1 MEKAKKQSQS
11 KNTQGFSMEKNL
23 FPSPHPAVPMN
34 HPAAASSHPAAAMNH
49 PVEGSSKAGL
59 CGGNELPLPEEWLPG
74 VIRQIVMSAPPC
86 RKMPVFVASLA
97 PLCALA
103 PRVRL
108 LYPFDQRLSGLQLQV
123 LMEGAQSSGKSF
135 CSMINELIMG
145 DVIRED
151 QRQRR
156 LEQEYREKKSKRRA
170 NEKLGDVPVTAIRV
184 IPANVSKTVLV
195 KRADYYQRIWGD
207 TLTFWMFSEELA
219 QVVDAGRQ
227 GYSNLRTIMRT
238 AYDLGALFGLDFQ
251 SENSYSAIV
260 DINISS
266 LFCCTPS
273 ALNKYMDKESIEGGN
288 VTRTILC
295 QIEDGI
301 GAQAAVFRPLT
312 DDEQRQVD
320 CMVALLGKE
329 TFASDGNLLPQHFV
343 DMGWL
348 EADVKQW
355 TEEKGHEATL
365 TGSVAMDVFRKR
377 SSVSAFRVAALCYYL
392 YDLEGKLAEEAS
404 SDPSA
409 AASGKADG
417 SGATAAA
424 RQGTFMQLDEAD
436 KRERCRLIYYRMADY
451 ILTNMLGRWGKR
463 FEELNAENCVDAP
476 GRSVRGLFY
485 SLDDT
490 FTRDQLKMF
499 CDELKLTTP
508 PRQFIYMWMKQ
519 HDIEQIDSKTFR
531 KVKAKRQE
539 AADKDGSL

>member
-23 FPSPHPAVPMN
+23 FPSPHPA
-34 HPAAASSHPAAAMNH
+34 AALNH
-49 PVEGSSKAGL
+49 PVEGSSKADL

-74 VIRQIVMSAPPC
+74 VIRQIVMSDPPC

-312 DDEQRQVD
+312 DEEQRQVD

-348 EADVKQW
+348 AADVKQW

-404 SDPSA
+404 SDPSSA
-409 AASGKADG
+409 SSGKADG
-417 SGATAAA
+417 SGTTAAA
-424 RQGTFMQLDEAD
+424 RQGDFMQLDEAD